1 MQARVTARRAAALMW
16 LACVVLAVPTA
27 VLLATGPSDI
37 LATQPSDIFAGIGGG
52 AFLLLALTFASV
64 GAIVARRVPGNRIG
78 WLFCLTGLV
87 NCINLVTWQYADV
100 DLHTAHHLP
109 GSTSAIVINNV
120 IGEQTAGWLGLAL
133 LLFPDG
139 RLPSRRWRPALVG
152 LLAGMA
158 LLVVAGTL
166 TPGRYDEPFAAVSN
180 PFGAPGTRG
189 AMDAIDTAGWLLVI
203 AGIAA
208 GTTALVVRLRR
219 AHGIVR
225 RQLKLVLAVGTATAA
240 VAALDMSTWL
250 VWPHGGLPAR
260 MAVLGFA
267 FAAFPLAA
275 GFAILRRGLYGI
287 DVVINRTLVYGSVT
301 AVLAGAF
308 AATVLLLGTA
318 LGRGSPWTTAAA
330 TLTVAVAFRPL
341 RARVQD
347 AVDRRFSRARYDA
360 LARMAGFLEDLR
372 AGRAAPEGVEAL
384 LRALLPDPTLELRFF
399 LPESELYVDLQGQP
413 VADTPD
419 DPREC
424 LPIERGGQPL
434 GQVVH
439 GVISQETATLL
450 PQLVEAGGL
459 AIEIVRL
466 RVELRRQLAEVQA
479 SRTRIV
485 TAANEER
492 RRIER
497 DLHDGAQQRFVS
509 IGLALRHAQHALGAT
524 APDVS
529 RALDGAVAEIAVAI
543 DELRELARGLRPAQL
558 DAGLGAALRDLAS
571 RAPLPVEVRAS
582 GRPAAPDVE
591 AAAYF
596 TACEGLTNAVK
607 HAHATRVVLS
617 AARQNGRLVVSVV
630 DDGVGGASAR
640 TGSGLTGLVD
650 RVAAQGGTL
659 RIASNVGAGTT
670 LTAEFPCVS

>member
-1 MQARVTARRAAALMW
+1 M
-16 LACVVLAVPTA
+16 
-27 VLLATGPSDI
+27 
-37 LATQPSDIFAGIGGG
+37 
-52 AFLLLALTFASV
+52 
-64 GAIVARRVPGNRIG
+64 
-78 WLFCLTGLV
+78 
-87 NCINLVTWQYADV
+87 
-100 DLHTAHHLP
+100 
-109 GSTSAIVINNV
+109 
-120 IGEQTAGWLGLAL
+120 
-133 LLFPDG
+133 
-139 RLPSRRWRPALVG
+139 
-152 LLAGMA
+152 
-158 LLVVAGTL
+158 
-166 TPGRYDEPFAAVSN
+166 
-180 PFGAPGTRG
+180 
-189 AMDAIDTAGWLLVI
+189 
-203 AGIAA
+203 
-208 GTTALVVRLRR
+208 
-219 AHGIVR
+219 
-225 RQLKLVLAVGTATAA
+225 
-240 VAALDMSTWL
+240 
-250 VWPHGGLPAR
+250 
-260 MAVLGFA
+260 
-267 FAAFPLAA
+267 
-275 GFAILRRGLYGI
+275 
-287 DVVINRTLVYGSVT
+287 T

-308 AATVLLLGTA
+308 AGTVLLLGTA

-330 TLTVAVAFRPL
+330 TLVVAVAFRPL

-360 LARMAGFLEDLR
+360 LARMASFLEDLR

-384 LRALLPDPTLELRFF
+384 LRALLSDPALELRFF
-399 LPESELYVDLQGQP
+399 LPESELYVDSRGLP

-419 DPREC
+419 DRREC
-424 LPIERGGQPL
+424 MPIERGGQPL
-434 GQVVH
+434 GQVLH

-450 PQLVEAGGL
+450 PQLIEAGGL

-485 TAANEER
+485 TATNEER

-529 RALDGAVAEIAVAI
+529 RALDGAVAEITVAI

-558 DAGLGAALRDLAS
+558 DAGLGSALRDLAS
-571 RAPLPVEVRAS
+571 RAPLPVEVRTT
-582 GRPAAPDVE
+582 GPPAAPDVE

-607 HAHATRVVLS
+607 HAHATRIMLS

-650 RVAAQGGTL
+650 RIAAQGGTL
-659 RIASNVGAGTT
+659 RIQSQAGAGTT